1 MPALLEDH
9 RIFFGE
15 KLNIPIRLISINAA
29 ALLTL
34 SLSVNAVAGP
44 DPLELIKNTPLPEIT
59 GGDFDHFAVDLDKNR
74 LYVPAEVYASIEV
87 FNLKTGEHLRSA
99 TGLVKS
105 PHMLALMPD
114 KHELFVADAHDAACD
129 VLDAG
134 DLHLLKRIALEPGPD
149 FGVYDD
155 ASKILYLGNGGKG
168 AQADFS
174 YISLISV
181 DRKEVIDRIRVD
193 AATLKGM
200 RIDPQANRL
209 YVNMRDKN
217 AVGVIDLGS
226 RAVIRTWTYPG
237 LTSNAAMGF
246 DEGNHRLFIGSR
258 NPGGLFILDSNS
270 GKLVATLKTVNI
282 SDDMT
287 FDAAHRRLIVSGADG
302 VDVFAQDNPDNYR
315 LVQHVDTFGGKTSV
329 YVPSLKRFYVVHTK
343 GEQAPEA
350 GLQIF
355 KVND

>member
-1 MPALLEDH
+1 M
-9 RIFFGE
+9 
-15 KLNIPIRLISINAA
+15 KIPSRLIASHAA
-29 ALLTL
+29 ALLALFL
-34 SLSVNAVAGP
+34 SINAVAAQE
-44 DPLELIKNTPLPEIT
+44 PLELINNIPLPQIT

-74 LYVPAEVYASIEV
+74 LYVPSEVYASIEI

-114 KHELFVADAHDAACD
+114 KNELFVADAHNASCD
-129 VLDAG
+129 VLDAA

-155 ASKILYLGNGGKG
+155 AAKLLYLGNGGKS
-168 AQADFS
+168 AKADFS
-174 YISLISV
+174 YISMIAV
-181 DRKEVIDRIRVD
+181 DRKEVIGRIRVD

-200 RIDPQANRL
+200 RIDHQANRL

-217 AVGVIDLGS
+217 SVGVIDLRS
-226 RAVIRTWTYPG
+226 RALIQTWTFPG

-246 DEGNHRLFIGSR
+246 DAGHHRLFIGSR
-258 NPGGLFILDSNS
+258 NPGMLFVLDSNS

-287 FDAAHRRLIVSGADG
+287 FDPVHRRLIISGADG
-302 VDVFAQDNPDNYR
+302 VDVFAQDNPDSYR
-315 LVQHVDTFGGKTSV
+315 LVQHVDTLGGKTSV

-343 GEQAPEA
+343 SDQAAEA
-350 GLQIF
+350 GLQVF
-355 KVND
+355 KVNG

>member
-1 MPALLEDH
+1 M
-9 RIFFGE
+9 
-15 KLNIPIRLISINAA
+15 KIPNRLIAVHAA
-29 ALLTL
+29 TLLTL
-34 SLSVNAVAGP
+34 FLGANAVAVQE
-44 DPLELIKNTPLPEIT
+44 PLELIKNIPLPEIT
-59 GGDFDHFAVDLDKNR
+59 GGDFDHFAVDLNKNR

-99 TGLVKS
+99 TGLLKS

-114 KHELFVADAHDAACD
+114 KKELFVADAHNASCD
-129 VLDAG
+129 VLDAA

-149 FGVYDD
+149 FGVYDET
-155 ASKILYLGNGGKG
+155 SKILYLGNGGKG
-168 AQADFS
+168 AKADFS
-174 YISLISV
+174 YISMISV
-181 DRKEVIDRIRVD
+181 DRKEVIDRIRVE

-200 RIDPQANRL
+200 QIDHQANRL

-217 AVGVIDLGS
+217 AVGVIDLAS
-226 RAVIRTWTYPG
+226 KSVVDTWTFPG

-246 DEGNHRLFIGSR
+246 DKGNHRLFIGSR
-258 NPGGLFILDSNS
+258 NPGMLYVLDSNS
-270 GKLVATLKTVNI
+270 GKLVATLKTVNV

-302 VDVFAQDNPDNYR
+302 VDVFAQENPDSYR

-329 YVPSLKRFYVVHTK
+329 YVPTLKQFYVVHTK
-343 GEQAPEA
+343 GEQAAEA
-350 GLQIF
+350 ALQIF

>member
-1 MPALLEDH
+1 MKLPA
-9 RIFFGE
+9 
-15 KLNIPIRLISINAA
+15 RLIAVHAA
-29 ALLTL
+29 TLLT
-34 SLSVNAVAGP
+34 SFLSVNALAAQQ
-44 DPLELIKNTPLPEIT
+44 PLELIKNIPLPQIT

-74 LYVPAEVYASIEV
+74 LYVPSEVYASIEV

-114 KHELFVADAHDAACD
+114 TKELFVADAHNASCD
-129 VLDAG
+129 VLDAA

-155 ASKILYLGNGGKG
+155 ASRILYLGNGGKS
-168 AQADFS
+168 AKADFS
-174 YISLISV
+174 YISMISV
-181 DRKEVIDRIRVD
+181 DRKEVIGRIRVD

-200 RIDPQANRL
+200 RIDRQSNRL

-226 RAVIRTWTYPG
+226 RAVVGKWTFTG
-237 LTSNAAMGF
+237 MTSNAAMGF
-246 DEGNHRLFIGSR
+246 DAGNHRLFIGSR
-258 NPGGLFILDSNS
+258 NPGMLYVLDSNS
-270 GKLVATLKTVNI
+270 GKLVATVKTVNI

-302 VDVFAQDNPDNYR
+302 VDVFAQDNPDSYR

-329 YVPSLKRFYVVHTK
+329 YVPSLKQFYVVHTK
-343 GEQAPEA
+343 GEQAAEA

>member
-1 MPALLEDH
+1 M
-9 RIFFGE
+9 
-15 KLNIPIRLISINAA
+15 KLAARLIAVHAA
-29 ALLTL
+29 TLLT
-34 SLSVNAVAGP
+34 SFFSVNAPAAQQ
-44 DPLELIKNTPLPEIT
+44 PLELIKNIPLPEIT

-74 LYVPAEVYASIEV
+74 LYVPSEVYASIEV

-114 KHELFVADAHDAACD
+114 KEELFVADARNASCD
-129 VLDAG
+129 VLDAA

-155 ASKILYLGNGGKG
+155 ASRILYLGNGGKS
-168 AQADFS
+168 AKADFS
-174 YISLISV
+174 YISMISV
-181 DRKEVIDRIRVD
+181 DRKEIIGRIRVD

-200 RIDPQANRL
+200 RIDRQTNRL

-226 RAVIRTWTYPG
+226 RAVVSTWTFPG
-237 LTSNAAMGF
+237 MTSNAAMGF
-246 DEGNHRLFIGSR
+246 DAGNHRLFIGSR
-258 NPGGLFILDSNS
+258 NPGMLYVLDSNS
-270 GKLVATLKTVNI
+270 GKLVATVKTVNI

-302 VDVFAQDNPDNYR
+302 VDVFAQDNPDSYR

-329 YVPSLKRFYVVHTK
+329 YVPSLKQFYVVHTK
-343 GEQAPEA
+343 GEQAAEA

>member
-181 DRKEVIDRIRVD
+181 DRREVIDRIRVD

-258 NPGGLFILDSNS
+258 NPGMLFVLDSNS

-302 VDVFAQDNPDNYR
+302 VDVFVQDNPDSYR
-315 LVQHVDTFGGKTSV
+315 LIQHVDTLGGKTSV

>member
-1 MPALLEDH
+1 MKILNKLIAVHAATLATLL
-9 RIFFGE
+9 IGA
-15 KLNIPIRLISINAA
+15 NAA
-29 ALLTL
+29 A
-34 SLSVNAVAGP
+34 GQE
-44 DPLELIKNTPLPEIT
+44 PLELIKNIPLPQIT
-59 GGDFDHFAVDLDKNR
+59 GGDFDHFAVDINQNR
-74 LYVPAEVYASIEV
+74 LYVPSEVYASIEV

-114 KHELFVADAHDAACD
+114 RKELFVADAQNASCD
-129 VLDAG
+129 VLDAV
-134 DLHLLKRIALEPGPD
+134 DLHLLKRISLEPGPD

-155 ASKILYLGNGGKG
+155 TSKILYLGNGGKS
-168 AQADFS
+168 AKADFS
-174 YISLISV
+174 YISMISV
-181 DRKEVIDRIRVD
+181 DRKEVVDRIRVD

-200 RIDPQANRL
+200 RIDHQANRL

-217 AVGVIDLGS
+217 AVGVVDLGS
-226 RAVIRTWTYPG
+226 RAVVHTWTFPG
-237 LTSNAAMGF
+237 MSSNAAMGF
-246 DEGNHRLFIGSR
+246 DAGNHRLFIGSR
-258 NPGGLFILDSNS
+258 NPGMLYVLDSNG

-302 VDVFAQDNPDNYR
+302 VDVFAQDNPDSYR
-315 LVQHVDTFGGKTSV
+315 LLQHVDTFGGKTSV
-329 YVPSLKRFYVVHTK
+329 YVPSLKQFYVVHTK
-343 GEQAPEA
+343 GEQATEA

>member
-1 MPALLEDH
+1 M
-9 RIFFGE
+9 
-15 KLNIPIRLISINAA
+15 NIADRLIAVHAA

-34 SLSVNAVAGP
+34 SVSVNAIAGQE
-44 DPLELIKNTPLPEIT
+44 PLELIKNIPLPQVT
-59 GGDFDHFAVDLDKNR
+59 GGDFDHFAVDLKENR
-74 LYVPAEVYASIEV
+74 LYVPSEVYASIEV

-114 KHELFVADAHDAACD
+114 KKELFVADAHNASCD
-129 VLDAG
+129 VLDAA

-155 ASKILYLGNGGKG
+155 SSRILYLGNGGK
-168 AQADFS
+168 AAHTDFS

-200 RIDPQANRL
+200 RIDHQANRL

-217 AVGVIDLGS
+217 AVGVIDLVS
-226 RAVIRTWTYPG
+226 RTVVDTWTVPG

-246 DEGNHRLFIGSR
+246 DARNHRLFVGSR
-258 NPGGLFILDSNS
+258 NPGVLYVLDSSS
-270 GKLVATLKTVNI
+270 GKLVTTFKTVNI

-287 FDAAHRRLIVSGADG
+287 FDATHRRLIVSGADG
-302 VDVFAQDNPDNYR
+302 VDVFAQENPDSYR

-343 GEQAPEA
+343 SEQAAEA

-355 KVND
+355 KVRG

>member
-1 MPALLEDH
+1 M
-9 RIFFGE
+9 
-15 KLNIPIRLISINAA
+15 KIPSRLIAIHAA
-29 ALLTL
+29 TLATLLTL
-34 SLSVNAVAGP
+34 FPSLNAVAGQE
-44 DPLELIKNTPLPEIT
+44 PLELIKNIPLPQIT
-59 GGDFDHFAVDLDKNR
+59 GGDFDHFAVDLAKNR
-74 LYVPAEVYASIEV
+74 LYVPSEVYASIEV

-114 KHELFVADAHDAACD
+114 KKELFVADAHNASCD
-129 VLDAG
+129 VLDAA
-134 DLHLLKRIALEPGPD
+134 DFHLLKRIALEPGPD

-168 AQADFS
+168 AKADFS
-174 YISLISV
+174 YISMIAV
-181 DRKEVIDRIRVD
+181 DRKEVIGRIRVD

-200 RIDPQANRL
+200 RIDHQANRL

-217 AVGVIDLGS
+217 AVGVIDLGNH
-226 RAVIRTWTYPG
+226 AVVGNWTFPG

-246 DEGNHRLFIGSR
+246 DAGNHRLFIGSR
-258 NPGGLFILDSNS
+258 NPGILYVIDSTS
-270 GKLVATLKTVNI
+270 GKLVATVKTVNI

-302 VDVFAQDNPDNYR
+302 VDVFAQDNPDSYR

-329 YVPSLKRFYVVHTK
+329 YVPSLKQFYVVHTK
-343 GEQAPEA
+343 GEQTAEA

>member
-1 MPALLEDH
+1 MKVP
-9 RIFFGE
+9 
-15 KLNIPIRLISINAA
+15 NRLIAIYAA
-29 ALLTL
+29 TLLT
-34 SLSVNAVAGP
+34 SFLSVAAVAVQE
-44 DPLELIKNTPLPEIT
+44 PLQLLKSIPLPQVT
-59 GGDFDHFAVDLDKNR
+59 GGDFDHFAVGLKENR
-74 LYVPAEVYASIEV
+74 LYVPSEVYASIEV

-105 PHMLALMPD
+105 PHMLALMPGE
-114 KHELFVADAHDAACD
+114 KELFVADAHNASCD
-129 VLDAG
+129 VLDAA
-134 DLHLLKRIALEPGPD
+134 DLHLLKRISLQPGPD

-155 ASKILYLGNGGKG
+155 ASKLLYLGNGGK
-168 AQADFS
+168 AAKADFS
-174 YISLISV
+174 YISVISV

-200 RIDPQANRL
+200 RIDHKSNRL

-217 AVGVIDLGS
+217 AIGVIDLGT
-226 RAVIRTWTYPG
+226 RALVDTWTFPG

-246 DEGNHRLFIGSR
+246 DAGNHRLFIGSR
-258 NPGGLFILDSNS
+258 NPGVLYVLDSTS
-270 GKLVATLKTVNI
+270 GKLVATFKTVNI

-302 VDVFAQDNPDNYR
+302 VDVFAQDTPDSYR
-315 LVQHVDTFGGKTSV
+315 LVQHVDTLGGKTSV
-329 YVPSLKRFYVVHTK
+329 YVPSLKRFYVVHTR
-343 GEQAPEA
+343 GEQATEA

>member
-1 MPALLEDH
+1 MKNPNR
-9 RIFFGE
+9 RIA
-15 KLNIPIRLISINAA
+15 IHAA
-29 ALLTL
+29 TLLTL
-34 SLSVNAVAGP
+34 VLGVHAVAGQE
-44 DPLELIKNTPLPEIT
+44 PLELIKNIPLPQIT
-59 GGDFDHFAVDLDKNR
+59 GGDFDHFAVDLNKNR
-74 LYVPAEVYASIEV
+74 LYVPAEVYASIEI

-114 KHELFVADAHDAACD
+114 KGELFVADTKNASCD
-129 VLDAG
+129 VLDAA

-149 FGVYDD
+149 FGVYDNT
-155 ASKILYLGNGGKG
+155 SKILYLGNGGKG
-168 AQADFS
+168 AKADFS
-174 YISLISV
+174 YISRISV

-200 RIDPQANRL
+200 RIDHHANLL

-217 AVGVIDLGS
+217 AVGVIDLRS
-226 RAVIRTWTYPG
+226 QAVVHTWTFPG
-237 LTSNAAMGF
+237 LTSNAAMGL

-258 NPGGLFILDSNS
+258 NPGMIYVLDSNS
-270 GKLVATLKTVNI
+270 GTLVATFKTVNI

-302 VDVFAQDNPDNYR
+302 VDVFAQDNPDSYR
-315 LVQHVDTFGGKTSV
+315 PVQHVDTLGGKTSV

-343 GEQAPEA
+343 GEQAAEA

>member
-302 VDVFAQDNPDNYR
+302 VDVFVQDNPDSYR
-315 LVQHVDTFGGKTSV
+315 LIQHVDTLGGKTSV

>member
-1 MPALLEDH
+1 MWSH
-9 RIFFGE
+9 FFGA
-15 KLNIPIRLISINAA
+15 KMKIRSSLIAIHAA
-29 ALLTL
+29 TVLTL
-34 SLSVNAVAGP
+34 LPSANAMAGQE
-44 DPLELIKNTPLPEIT
+44 PLELIRSIPLPQIT
-59 GGDFDHFAVDLDKNR
+59 GGDFDHFAVDLNKNR
-74 LYVPAEVYASIEV
+74 LYVPSEVYGSIEI

-114 KHELFVADAHDAACD
+114 KMELFVADAQNASCD
-129 VLDAG
+129 VLDAA

-155 ASKILYLGNGGKG
+155 TSKILYLGNGGKS
-168 AQADFS
+168 AKADFS
-174 YISLISV
+174 YISLIPV
-181 DRKEVIDRIRVD
+181 DRKEVIGRIRVD

-200 RIDPQANRL
+200 RIDHQANRL

-217 AVGVIDLGS
+217 TVGVIDLGS
-226 RAVIRTWTYPG
+226 RAVVATWTFPG

-246 DEGNHRLFIGSR
+246 DKGNHRLFIGSR
-258 NPGGLFILDSNS
+258 NPGMLYVLDSNS

-287 FDAAHRRLIVSGADG
+287 FDAAHRRLIISGADG
-302 VDVFAQDNPDNYR
+302 VDVFAQDNPDTYR
-315 LVQHVDTFGGKTSV
+315 LVQHVDTLGGKTSV
-329 YVPSLKRFYVVHTK
+329 YVPSLKQFYVVHTK
-343 GEQAPEA
+343 GEQAAEA
-350 GLQIF
+350 GLQLF

>member
-1 MPALLEDH
+1 MKVPNRLIALHATALLTS
-9 RIFFGE
+9 F
-15 KLNIPIRLISINAA
+15 LSINAMA
-29 ALLTL
+29 AQE
-34 SLSVNAVAGP
+34 
-44 DPLELIKNTPLPEIT
+44 PLELIKNTPLPEVT
-59 GGDFDHFAVDLDKNR
+59 GGDFDHFAVGLKKNR
-74 LYVPAEVYASIEV
+74 LYVPSEVYASIEV

-105 PHMLALMPD
+105 PHMLALVPD
-114 KHELFVADAHDAACD
+114 EKELFVADAHNASCD
-129 VLDAG
+129 VLDAA
-134 DLHLLKRIALEPGPD
+134 DLHLLKRISLEPGPD

-155 ASKILYLGNGGKG
+155 TSKLLYLGNGGK
-168 AQADFS
+168 AAKTDFS
-174 YISLISV
+174 YVSVISV
-181 DRKEVIDRIRVD
+181 DRKEVIGRIRVD

-200 RIDPQANRL
+200 RIDHQANRL

-226 RAVIRTWTYPG
+226 RTVVNTWTFPG

-246 DEGNHRLFIGSR
+246 DAGHHRLFIGSR
-258 NPGGLFILDSNS
+258 NPGMLYVLDTNS
-270 GKLVATLKTVNI
+270 GKLVTTLKTVNI

-302 VDVFAQDNPDNYR
+302 VDVFAQDNPDSYR

-343 GEQAPEA
+343 GEQATEA

>member
-1 MPALLEDH
+1 MKVPNRLTALRATALLSS
-9 RIFFGE
+9 F
-15 KLNIPIRLISINAA
+15 LSINAMA
-29 ALLTL
+29 AQE
-34 SLSVNAVAGP
+34 
-44 DPLELIKNTPLPEIT
+44 PLELIKNTPLPEVT
-59 GGDFDHFAVDLDKNR
+59 GGDFDHFAVGLKKNR
-74 LYVPAEVYASIEV
+74 LYVPSEVYASIEV

-105 PHMLALMPD
+105 PHMLALLPD
-114 KHELFVADAHDAACD
+114 ERELFVADAHNASCD
-129 VLDAG
+129 VLDAA
-134 DLHLLKRIALEPGPD
+134 DLHLVKRISLEPGPD

-155 ASKILYLGNGGKG
+155 TSKLLYLGNGGK
-168 AQADFS
+168 AAKADFS
-174 YISLISV
+174 YVSVISV
-181 DRKEVIDRIRVD
+181 DRKEVVGRIRVD

-200 RIDPQANRL
+200 RIDHQANRL

-226 RAVIRTWTYPG
+226 RAVVNTWTFPG

-246 DEGNHRLFIGSR
+246 DAGHHRLFVGSR
-258 NPGGLFILDSNS
+258 NPGMLYVLDSNS

-302 VDVFAQDNPDNYR
+302 VDVFAQDNPDSYR

-343 GEQAPEA
+343 GEQATEA

>member
-1 MPALLEDH
+1 M
-9 RIFFGE
+9 
-15 KLNIPIRLISINAA
+15 KLAARLIAVHAA
-29 ALLTL
+29 TLLT
-34 SLSVNAVAGP
+34 SFFSVNALAAQQ
-44 DPLELIKNTPLPEIT
+44 PLELIKNIPLPEIT

-74 LYVPAEVYASIEV
+74 LYVPSEVYASIEV

-114 KHELFVADAHDAACD
+114 KEELFVADARNASCD
-129 VLDAG
+129 VLDAA

-155 ASKILYLGNGGKG
+155 ASRILYLGNGGKS
-168 AQADFS
+168 AKADFS
-174 YISLISV
+174 YISMISV
-181 DRKEVIDRIRVD
+181 DRKEIIGRIRVD

-200 RIDPQANRL
+200 RIDRQTNRL

-226 RAVIRTWTYPG
+226 RAVVSTWTFPG
-237 LTSNAAMGF
+237 MTSNAAMGF
-246 DEGNHRLFIGSR
+246 DAGNHRLFIGSR
-258 NPGGLFILDSNS
+258 NPGMLYVLDSNS
-270 GKLVATLKTVNI
+270 GKLVATVKTVNI

-302 VDVFAQDNPDNYR
+302 VDVFAQDNPDSYR

-329 YVPSLKRFYVVHTK
+329 YVPSLKQFYVVHTK
-343 GEQAPEA
+343 GEQAAEA

>member
-1 MPALLEDH
+1 MKIAN
-9 RIFFGE
+9 G
-15 KLNIPIRLISINAA
+15 LIAAHAA
-29 ALLTL
+29 ALLAL
-34 SLSVNAVAGP
+34 FLSVNAVAGQE
-44 DPLELIKNTPLPEIT
+44 PLALIKNIPLPAIT

-74 LYVPAEVYASIEV
+74 LYVPSEVYASIEV
-87 FNLKTGEHLRSA
+87 FNLKTGEHLKSA
-99 TGLVKS
+99 TGLIKS

-114 KHELFVADAHDAACD
+114 KNELFVADAHNASCD
-129 VLDAG
+129 VLDAT

-149 FGVYDD
+149 FGVYDG
-155 ASKILYLGNGGKG
+155 ASKILYLGNGGKS
-168 AQADFS
+168 ANADFS

-181 DRKEVIDRIRVD
+181 DRKEVVDRIRVD

-200 RIDPQANRL
+200 RIDHQANRL

-217 AVGVIDLGS
+217 AVGVIDLAGK
-226 RAVIRTWTYPG
+226 AVLHTWTFPG

-246 DEGNHRLFIGSR
+246 DEGNHRLFVGSR
-258 NPGGLFILDSNS
+258 NPGMLYVLDSNS
-270 GKLVATLKTVNI
+270 GKLVTTLKTVNI

-302 VDVFAQDNPDNYR
+302 VDVFAQDNPDSYR

-329 YVPSLKRFYVVHTK
+329 YVPSLKQFYVVHTK
-343 GEQAPEA
+343 GEQAAEA

-355 KVND
+355 KVTD

>member
-1 MPALLEDH
+1 
-9 RIFFGE
+9 
-15 KLNIPIRLISINAA
+15 
-29 ALLTL
+29 
-34 SLSVNAVAGP
+34 
-44 DPLELIKNTPLPEIT
+44 
-59 GGDFDHFAVDLDKNR
+59 
-74 LYVPAEVYASIEV
+74 
-87 FNLKTGEHLRSA
+87 
-99 TGLVKS
+99 
-105 PHMLALMPD
+105 MLALMPD
-114 KHELFVADAHDAACD
+114 KKELFVADAHDASCD
-129 VLDAG
+129 VLDAS

-155 ASKILYLGNGGKG
+155 ASKILYLGNGGKS

-174 YISLISV
+174 YISLISM

-200 RIDPQANRL
+200 RIDHQANRL

-217 AVGVIDLGS
+217 AVGVIDLGR
-226 RAVIRTWTYPG
+226 RAVVHTWTFPG

-246 DEGNHRLFIGSR
+246 DKGNHRLFIGSR
-258 NPGGLFILDSNS
+258 NPGMLYVLDSNS

-287 FDAAHRRLIVSGADG
+287 FDAVHRRLIISGADG
-302 VDVFAQDNPDNYR
+302 VDVFVQDNPDSYR

-329 YVPSLKRFYVVHTK
+329 YVPSLKQFYVVHTK
-343 GEQAPEA
+343 GEQAAEA

>member
-1 MPALLEDH
+1 MKVP
-9 RIFFGE
+9 
-15 KLNIPIRLISINAA
+15 NRLIAIHAA
-29 ALLTL
+29 TLL
-34 SLSVNAVAGP
+34 SSFLSVNAMAAQE
-44 DPLELIKNTPLPEIT
+44 PLELIKSTPLPEVT
-59 GGDFDHFAVDLDKNR
+59 GGDFDHFAVGLKKNR
-74 LYVPAEVYASIEV
+74 LYVPSEVYASIEV

-105 PHMLALMPD
+105 PHMLALVPD
-114 KHELFVADAHDAACD
+114 EKELFVADAHNASCD
-129 VLDAG
+129 VLDAA
-134 DLHLLKRIALEPGPD
+134 DLHLLKRISLEPGPD

-155 ASKILYLGNGGKG
+155 ASKLLYLGNGGK
-168 AQADFS
+168 AAKTDFS
-174 YISLISV
+174 YVSVISV
-181 DRKEVIDRIRVD
+181 DRKEVIDRIRVE

-200 RIDPQANRL
+200 RIDHQANRL

-217 AVGVIDLGS
+217 AVGVIDLAS
-226 RAVIRTWTYPG
+226 RAVVSTWTFPG

-246 DEGNHRLFIGSR
+246 DAGNHRLFIGSR
-258 NPGGLFILDSNS
+258 NPGMLYVLDSNS
-270 GKLVATLKTVNI
+270 GKLVTTFKTVNI

-302 VDVFAQDNPDNYR
+302 VDVFAQDNPDSYR
-315 LVQHVDTFGGKTSV
+315 PVQHVDTFGGKTSV

-343 GEQAPEA
+343 GEQAAEA